1 LPTQFNIVVFRQMQV
16 LWWLR
21 IWCFGSSSTL
31 SLPAINMIWI
41 LWVFIIQSHFRKYVV
56 RDLFK
61 LFVSSKKW
69 EESMPHVL
77 VTNTMT
83 VYLLTLFYHIM
94 YSTITCKTIM
104 HLRLY
109 TNAPILCFL
118 VIFYNSAT
126 LGPTNVETLSLSGAL
141 LREWLICS
149 NIFTESSFL
158 LHLL

>member
-1 LPTQFNIVVFRQMQV
+1 
-16 LWWLR
+16 
-21 IWCFGSSSTL
+21 
-31 SLPAINMIWI
+31 
-41 LWVFIIQSHFRKYVV
+41 
-56 RDLFK
+56 
-61 LFVSSKKW
+61 
-69 EESMPHVL
+69 MPHVL

-109 TNAPILCFL
+109 TIAPILCFL

-149 NIFTESSFL
+149 NIFTESSFFVASSLGHFFHCSTLCMFL
-158 LHLL
+158 LSACVQGRYTIYYGEVLLPSAALVIWSGV